1 MLTKSTKTVT
11 KTIEVEVETFHLEL
25 TKDQLI
31 ELAGLLGNC
40 SSKDYKTSLYHRIY
54 NTLHKSDTDLI
65 EEVSAK
71 FSSDFVGIPKLQYL

>member
-11 KTIEVEVETFHLEL
+11 KTIEVEEEIFHLEL

-40 SSKDYKTSLYHRIY
+40 NTNNYGTSLYRRIY
-54 NTLHKSDTDLI
+54 NTMHRSDQENIDT
-65 EEVSAK
+65 VCMK
-71 FSSDFVGIPKLQYL
+71 FGKDFVGFPRLQHL